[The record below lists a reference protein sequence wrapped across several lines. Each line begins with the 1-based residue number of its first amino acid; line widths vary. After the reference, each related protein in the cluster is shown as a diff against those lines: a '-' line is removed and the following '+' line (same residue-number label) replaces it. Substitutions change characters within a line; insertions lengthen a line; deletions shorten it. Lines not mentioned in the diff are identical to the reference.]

1 MDTKLR
7 TLTTINNSQLS
18 NDMTEIT
25 VLYARL
31 SQDDGSLGDS
41 NSIVNQKN
49 MLETFAR
56 DMGMK
61 NLVFFSDD
69 GISGT
74 TFNRPAFEHAIELV
88 NSKRVKNFIVKDLS
102 RFGRDYLKVGM
113 FTEVLFPEKEVRF
126 IAINDNVDS
135 NNEDDNTLAPFRNMF
150 NEWYARDCSKKI
162 KAVKHAKGNAGEK
175 MCATPPYGY
184 LKDPHDKSNW
194 IIDKEAAKVIQR
206 IFNDYVKGLS
216 LSQIAKTLMNEKIL
230 TPGNYKKSIGI
241 KTPRVSNDNPYWWS
255 AELVGSMLERLEYCG
270 HTVNFKTYKKSYKI
284 KKRFPNPEEKRKI
297 FYDTHERI
305 IQQDTFDLVQKM
317 RKAGRRR
324 RTKHNRVGLF
334 SGVAHCVDCK
344 NRHRFSASTN
354 YYSCSGSK
362 SRLVDCN
369 NAHGISEGML
379 SEIVLAD
386 FNQVSQFV
394 LEHEDEFV
402 EILQKQFELH
412 NTRAIKQDNQI
423 LKKSEVRYVKLDD
436 IVKKLYEDNLSGKI
450 SDERFAKLSESY
462 EKEQRELKQF
472 IEESNKRINK
482 QTKQAKDISQFVKA
496 VKKYFEPSQ
505 LTHEMVREL
514 VEKIEIGKPER
525 IDGVRHQSVNIRYR
539 FVDELA
545 IILDETK

>member
-162 KAVKHAKGNAGEK
+162 KAVKHAKGNAGE
-175 MCATPPYGY
+175 
-184 LKDPHDKSNW
+184 
-194 IIDKEAAKVIQR
+194 
-206 IFNDYVKGLS
+206 
-216 LSQIAKTLMNEKIL
+216 
-230 TPGNYKKSIGI
+230 
-241 KTPRVSNDNPYWWS
+241 
-255 AELVGSMLERLEYCG
+255 
-270 HTVNFKTYKKSYKI
+270 
-284 KKRFPNPEEKRKI
+284 
-297 FYDTHERI
+297 
-305 IQQDTFDLVQKM
+305 
-317 RKAGRRR
+317 
-324 RTKHNRVGLF
+324 
-334 SGVAHCVDCK
+334 
-344 NRHRFSASTN
+344 
-354 YYSCSGSK
+354 
-362 SRLVDCN
+362 
-369 NAHGISEGML
+369 
-379 SEIVLAD
+379 
-386 FNQVSQFV
+386 
-394 LEHEDEFV
+394 
-402 EILQKQFELH
+402 
-412 NTRAIKQDNQI
+412 
-423 LKKSEVRYVKLDD
+423 
-436 IVKKLYEDNLSGKI
+436 
-450 SDERFAKLSESY
+450 
-462 EKEQRELKQF
+462 
-472 IEESNKRINK
+472 
-482 QTKQAKDISQFVKA
+482 
-496 VKKYFEPSQ
+496 
-505 LTHEMVREL
+505 
-514 VEKIEIGKPER
+514 
-525 IDGVRHQSVNIRYR
+525 
-539 FVDELA
+539 
-545 IILDETK
+545 